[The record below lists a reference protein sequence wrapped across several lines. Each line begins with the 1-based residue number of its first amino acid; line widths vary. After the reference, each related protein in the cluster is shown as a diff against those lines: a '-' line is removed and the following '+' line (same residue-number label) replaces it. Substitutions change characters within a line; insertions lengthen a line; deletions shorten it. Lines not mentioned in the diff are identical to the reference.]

1 MLSTYVQETN
11 SSDCSLHHLVFLFA
25 YRSLVSLSF
34 KVKAVG

>member
-1 MLSTYVQETN
+1 MPSTYVQETD

-34 KVKAVG
+34 TLKPVA